1 MRPSPRTH
9 WAGVSGVELSA
20 LMRCEESLDRVPPRW
35 GTAAVP
41 QGTRVLGW
49 PDHRVWLHSSSA
61 SPKHAALSPCH
72 HSSHP
77 SLITLSRELH
87 LSPDSVV
94 GGPRQGVELQL
105 FQLSLQITRAPHN
118 HQMAGL
124 EVTASEQQNPNTDEP
139 HEQAHTFPQRAIC
152 SCSTNR

>member
-1 MRPSPRTH
+1 MWSCQLSRVVRNRSTESRLAGALLQCH
-9 WAGVSGVELSA
+9 RALGSWAG
-20 LMRCEESLDRVPPRW
+20 
-35 GTAAVP
+35 
-41 QGTRVLGW
+41 

-94 GGPRQGVELQL
+94 GCPRQGVELQL

>member
-1 MRPSPRTH
+1 MWSCQLSRVARNRSTESHLAGALLQCHRALGS
-9 WAGVSGVELSA
+9 WAG
-20 LMRCEESLDRVPPRW
+20 P
-35 GTAAVP
+35 
-41 QGTRVLGW
+41 
-49 PDHRVWLHSSSA
+49 HSSSA
-61 SPKHAALSPCH
+61 SPKRAALSPCH
-72 HSSHP
+72 HSSHA

-87 LSPDSVV
+87 LSPDGVV
-94 GGPRQGVELQL
+94 GHPRQGVELQL
-105 FQLSLQITRAPHN
+105 FQLPLQITRAPHS

>member
-1 MRPSPRTH
+1 MWSCQLSRVARNRSTESRLAGALLQCQRALGS
-9 WAGVSGVELSA
+9 WAG
-20 LMRCEESLDRVPPRW
+20 P
-35 GTAAVP
+35 
-41 QGTRVLGW
+41 
-49 PDHRVWLHSSSA
+49 HSFSA
-61 SPKHAALSPCH
+61 SPKCAALSPCH

-87 LSPDSVV
+87 LSPDDVV
-94 GGPRQGVELQL
+94 GHPRQGVELQL
-105 FQLSLQITRAPHN
+105 FQLPLQITRAPHSD
-118 HQMAGL
+118 QMAGL

>member
-1 MRPSPRTH
+1 MWSCQLSCVVRNRSTESRLAGALLQCH
-9 WAGVSGVELSA
+9 RALGSWAG
-20 LMRCEESLDRVPPRW
+20 
-35 GTAAVP
+35 
-41 QGTRVLGW
+41 
-49 PDHRVWLHSSSA
+49 PDHRVWPHSSSA
-61 SPKHAALSPCH
+61 SPKPAGLSPCH

-87 LSPDSVV
+87 LSPDGVV
-94 GGPRQGVELQL
+94 GHPRQGVELQL
-105 FQLSLQITRAPHN
+105 FQLPLQITRAPHS

>member
-1 MRPSPRTH
+1 MQSLNETFTQDPLGWSVWCGAVSSHALRGIARPSPASLGH
-9 WAGVSGVELSA
+9 CCSA
-20 LMRCEESLDRVPPRW
+20 TGHS
-35 GTAAVP
+35 
-41 QGTRVLGW
+41 

-61 SPKHAALSPCH
+61 SPKPAALSPCH

-94 GGPRQGVELQL
+94 GRPRQGVELQL
-105 FQLSLQITRAPHN
+105 FQLSLQITRAPHS